1 MRHLTFAI
9 AAILTCVRLCS
20 AGSSYVVPTT
30 TLAAQTSN
38 NTSAANSFLSQSNG
52 NRGAGNI
59 SKVDVH
65 TLLYSGTATKVYAHL
80 LLWFG
85 QSSHM
90 NVGYSSADPAQVKNQ
105 IDDMISRGIDGVII
119 DWYGP
124 DNFIDQAT
132 QAVMAEAESHPGFT
146 FAIMI
151 DQGALEWD
159 SCSGCSPQQALIS
172 QLQYIEKA
180 YFSSPAYMTWQGQ
193 PVVSNFN
200 IDLSYSIDWNAL
212 NSNLSTHPLFVFQN
226 NNGFSH
232 VLSDGSYSWV
242 MPTTTD
248 YGMSYLS
255 SFYDTG
261 MSFPSEQTIGASY
274 KGFNDSLASWGSGRI
289 MGQQC
294 GQTWLQTFSKINGL
308 YNSGKQLPDLQ
319 LVTWNDY
326 EEATEIESGIDNCLT
341 VSASVAGTAL
351 KWGTTGDE
359 NTVDHYT
366 VYLSSDGQ
374 NLMPLTNM
382 AAGTDSL
389 NLCSFAIPAG
399 NYKLFVQAVGRPS
412 LANQITGAIRYS
424 PSCAAGA
431 GSSAVAFNASP
442 SSITIPAGKSGSF
455 TVTAKPQSG
464 SFNNAISLSCS
475 GLPSGL
481 SCAFSPA
488 SITPG
493 AGTGSSTLTISTVAV
508 ARMNLPQRSKSNP
521 IYAGWLLSFGIA
533 GFAFIGNMSRRRAA
547 QVLTLLALMGLG
559 MITVSCGGNS
569 AGTQSAAA
577 APSNYSVTI
586 VGNSSSTQFSTA
598 VNITVQ

>member
-1 MRHLTFAI
+1 L
-9 AAILTCVRLCS
+9 
-20 AGSSYVVPTT
+20 
-30 TLAAQTSN
+30 
-38 NTSAANSFLSQSNG
+38 
-52 NRGAGNI
+52 
-59 SKVDVH
+59 
-65 TLLYSGTATKVYAHL
+65 
-80 LLWFG
+80 
-85 QSSHM
+85 
-90 NVGYSSADPAQVKNQ
+90 
-105 IDDMISRGIDGVII
+105 
-119 DWYGP
+119 
-124 DNFIDQAT
+124 
-132 QAVMAEAESHPGFT
+132 VMAEAETHPGFT
-146 FAIMI
+146 FAIMV

-172 QLQYIEKA
+172 QLQYIEKT
-180 YFSSPAYMTWQGQ
+180 YFSSPAYMTRQGQ
-193 PVVSNFN
+193 PVITNFN

-212 NSNLSTHPLFVFQN
+212 SSNLSTHPLFLFQN

-232 VLSDGSYSWV
+232 ILSDGSYSWV

-248 YGMSYLS
+248 YGMSYLA
-255 SFYDTG
+255 SFYDAG
-261 MSFPSEQTIGASY
+261 ISFPSEQTIGASY
-274 KGFNDSLASWGSGRI
+274 KGFNDSLASWGSGRV

-308 YNSGKQLPDLQ
+308 YNSGRQLPDLQ

-326 EEATEIESGIDNCLT
+326 EEATEIESGVDNCLT

-351 KWGTTGDE
+351 KWTTSGDE
-359 NTVDHYT
+359 NTVDHYA
-366 VYLSSDGQ
+366 VYVSSDGQ

-389 NLCSFAIPAG
+389 NLCSFSIPAG

-412 LANQITGAIRYS
+412 LPNHITGATSYS

-442 SSITIPAGKSGSF
+442 SSVTIPAGQSGSF

-493 AGTGSSTLTISTVAV
+493 SSTGTSILTISAGSVAG
-508 ARMNLPQRSKSNP
+508 MTLPQRSKSNP

-533 GFAFIGNMSRRRAA
+533 GFAFIGNMSRRRTA
-547 QVLTLLALMGLG
+547 QVLALLALMGLG
-559 MITVSCGGNS
+559 MITVSCGGGS
-569 AGTQSAAA
+569 AGTKAAA
-577 APSNYSVTI
+577 AATPSNYSVTI
-586 VGNSSSTQFSTA
+586 VGNSNGAQFSTA
-598 VNITVQ
+598 VNVTVQ